1 MMCFTCNHKG
11 KAMNRIAVARE
22 LVDIARVLSGERNL
36 TAAEM
41 KEICPACAKKMERM
55 GIEAIAESVV
65 TAAIKEA
72 SQRQADKWEDM
83 PKGWTSESRE
93 KFWDSLTGP
102 AEHKITKC
110 MQEMDG
116 KVSDPAKFCGA
127 LAARVG
133 YR

>member
-1 MMCFTCNHKG
+1 
-11 KAMNRIAVARE
+11 MNRVAVARE

-41 KEICPACAKKMERM
+41 REICPACAKKMERM

-65 TAAIKEA
+65 MAAIKEA

-83 PKGWTSESRE
+83 PKGWTDESRQS
-93 KFWDSLTGP
+93 FWDSLTGDK
-102 AEHKITKC
+102 EHRITEC
-110 MQEMDG
+110 MEQMEG
-116 KVSDPAKFCGA
+116 KVSDPGKFCGA
-127 LAARVG
+127 LASRVG